1 MLPVIYSDDFLL
13 HKTGMLHP
21 ERPERLTAIVN
32 ALKAAPW
39 AAQIEWQLPTPVAQ
53 REQAL
58 FSALKKVHAQRYIK
72 EVEHLAHRGGG
83 YLDGDTPIS
92 AESYDVALL
101 AASAWLDGVD
111 RVLAAGEPAFV
122 LARPPG
128 HHAEKARAM
137 GFCLFS
143 NAAIS
148 ANYALEQPG
157 INRVAVLDWDVHHG
171 NGTQAAFYGR
181 RDVMY
186 QSVHQYPY
194 YPGTGAA
201 HEVGVGEGEGYTLNV
216 GLPGGNSDADY
227 GMLFEELF
235 LPVAEAYRPQLI
247 LVSAGFDPHRDD
259 PIGGM
264 DVTERGFAAMC
275 ASMRALAE
283 RVCDGKLVL
292 LLEGGYSLEGL
303 SQSVHACVEV
313 LAGRGDGFPTGT
325 THADAKHALNASREA
340 LRPYWPGV

>member
-58 FSALKKVHAQRYIK
+58 FSAVKKVHAQRYIK

-137 GFCLFS
+137 GACVVCNPPLAAHSAHATHRRERSRAMGFCVFA
-143 NAAIS
+143 NPAIA

-171 NGTQAAFYGR
+171 NGTQSVVENNRQIAYCSLH
-181 RDVMY
+181 
-186 QSVHQYPY
+186 QSPC
-194 YPGTGAA
+194 YPGTGDADEHGA
-201 HEVGVGEGEGYTLNV
+201 YGNVLNIP
-216 GLPGGNSDADY
+216 LYPGGGIAEYLSA
-227 GMLFEELF
+227 FESLVVPF
-235 LPVAEAYRPQLI
+235 LSKFEPDLLI
-247 LVSAGFDPHRDD
+247 VSAGYDATASDPL
-259 PIGGM
+259 
-264 DVTERGFAAMC
+264 
-275 ASMRALAE
+275 ASITLAPSDYGTFTGYCLQIT
-283 RVCDGKLVL
+283 RRIAFG
-292 LLEGGYSLEGL
+292 LEGGYALQEL
-303 SQSVHACVEV
+303 AESVVATIDRC
-313 LAGRGDGFPTGT
+313 
-325 THADAKHALNASREA
+325 LN
-340 LRPYWPGV
+340 